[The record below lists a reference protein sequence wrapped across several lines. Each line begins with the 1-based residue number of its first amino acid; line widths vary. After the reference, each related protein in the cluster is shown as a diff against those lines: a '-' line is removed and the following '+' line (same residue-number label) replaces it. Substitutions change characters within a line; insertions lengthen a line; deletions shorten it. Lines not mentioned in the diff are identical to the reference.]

1 MEQDLIS
8 SPKTAQ
14 EQDNTLFEMFQGQAD
29 NQEPALFDIPE
40 KENASVKNEAE
51 NKATAL
57 KKSKKKRKTTQEPVD
72 ESEKEPAEKTN
83 KESTE
88 KPAEESAKKELT
100 AEAAEKKQENNSETK
115 ETTKATETAGAIE
128 MVEATETSDAAG
140 FGKKAGFSDEKDLVS
155 DIFSDSRKSAESV
168 KRNKTKK
175 ENGEKLTQPTPTA
188 AELAEKEENLPNLQA
203 EKQAE
208 VFQTRE
214 NAFPSENISEDSLF
228 QTDITQSKRENT
240 PVGPISVDEGEDK
253 GTPKSDPKEEL
264 PILQAKTLQKTD
276 NQTTERL
283 TSASLPKEQ
292 TMEEQADT
300 QQAENKRAAEESPVS
315 DQTEKVG
322 TTPEESISPA
332 GGQPTPKKA
341 IKTTDTENMPDE
353 KETGKTDKEITVP
366 SSVSGQTEKI
376 EPIPS
381 ENISLADEQPTEEPQ
396 TQEMA
401 SLSTLKEES
410 SLTVEKQEKPKAY
423 QVLARKYRP
432 KTFDDLI
439 GQETL
444 VRTLSNAIETN
455 RLAQAYILT
464 GIRGTG
470 KTTSARLIAKA
481 LNCVGP
487 DGKGGMT
494 ITPCGKCKHCLEI
507 AADSDMD
514 VIEID
519 AASNTGVDNVR
530 EIIEG
535 ARYNPISARYKIY
548 IIDEVHMLSKAAF
561 NALLKTLE
569 EPPERVKFIFATTE
583 IRKVPVTVLSRCQRF
598 DLRRI
603 EPDVLS
609 SYFET
614 ILQKENRKAEPEAL
628 KLIARAADGSV
639 RDGLSLLDQ
648 ALAHADNEGTVTAE
662 QVRSMIGLAD
672 RGSLFDLFDS
682 LMKGEISNS
691 LNLLSEQYALGADP
705 TTLVQDLLSL
715 THWLTRVKIAP
726 ELAADPSLSDL
737 EKNKGLQMAQN
748 LPMGALTQVWQMLLK
763 GLSELKNSFSPLKTV
778 EMLFIRI
785 GYASGLPSVSSL
797 VEEIKKKSL
806 INEDASS
813 ERTNGKNISGNGKM
827 TPAEGFSATGKEV
840 SGSGRTVFPGNG
852 PPTEGKMEPREN
864 GRPMTAGNEQPVPN
878 SATDVFSSAK
888 AASSKTESE
897 QTSSLKK
904 DLNAGENIHSSLP
917 PQFLKEKGKEAAPSS
932 SSSAAFSEQANASAS
947 GTDAGRKTEKGE
959 TASGSFSSLAEMVD
973 FLRKNGQMM
982 LAFRVEAHIRLVRLS
997 QGVLEYQLTGEAD
1010 HSFIPSLKSF
1020 LEQKT
1025 GISWTF
1031 KENTVAR
1038 AGSTLKEQK
1047 KQKESDL
1054 KESLAQNETVRA
1066 VLSSFAGTQIDNI
1079 KPRESEESVE
1089 AESSE
1094 EDMYISSHAAASFA
1108 GGDEDDS

>member
-1 MEQDLIS
+1 MIS

-14 EQDNTLFEMFQGQAD
+14 KQDATLFERFQQQQE

-40 KENASVKNEAE
+40 KEAASAKNEAE
-51 NKATAL
+51 DKTAAL
-57 KKSKKKRKTTQEPVD
+57 KKRGKKKKTTQEPVD
-72 ESEKEPAEKTN
+72 ESGKEPAEKIN
-83 KESTE
+83 EESTE
-88 KPAEESAKKELT
+88 RPAEESAKKELT

-115 ETTKATETAGAIE
+115 EATKATETAGAIE
-128 MVEATETSDAAG
+128 MVEATETADAAG
-140 FGKKAGFSDEKDLVS
+140 FGKKAGFPDEKDLVS
-155 DIFSDSRKSAESV
+155 DIFSDSGKSAESV

-175 ENGEKLTQPTPTA
+175 ENGEKQPTPTA

-203 EKQAE
+203 GKQAE
-208 VFQTRE
+208 VFQTRG

-228 QTDITQSKRENT
+228 QTEATQDKKRNSPAEL
-240 PVGPISVDEGEDK
+240 ISTGEGEEKDSK
-253 GTPKSDPKEEL
+253 KNDPKEEQ
-264 PILQAKTLQKTD
+264 PILRTETLQKTD
-276 NQTTERL
+276 NQTTEHL
-283 TSASLPKEQ
+283 ISASSPKEP
-292 TMEEQADT
+292 TTAEQADT
-300 QQAENKRAAEESPVS
+300 QQTENKQVAEEPSITGQAEEVEP
-315 DQTEKVG
+315 
-322 TTPEESISPA
+322 TPEEEISPA
-332 GGQPTPKKA
+332 GKQP
-341 IKTTDTENMPDE
+341 E
-353 KETGKTDKEITVP
+353 
-366 SSVSGQTEKI
+366 
-376 EPIPS
+376 
-381 ENISLADEQPTEEPQ
+381 EEPQ
-396 TQEMA
+396 IQETA
-401 SLSTLKEES
+401 QSPAPKEEDAS
-410 SLTVEKQEKPKAY
+410 AAGKPEKAKAY

-487 DGKGGMT
+487 DANGGLT
-494 ITPCGKCKHCLEI
+494 ITSSGKRKHLYEFS
-507 AADSDMD
+507 ADSDRD
-514 VIEID
+514 VIVLD

-614 ILQKENRKAEPEAL
+614 ILKKENRKAETEAL

-672 RGSLFDLFDS
+672 RSSLFGLFDS
-682 LMKGEISNS
+682 LMKGEISKS
-691 LNLLSEQYALGADP
+691 LDLLAEQYALGADP
-705 TTLVQDLLSL
+705 ATVVQDLLSL

-726 ELAADPSLSDL
+726 ELAADPSHSDL

-840 SGSGRTVFPGNG
+840 SGNGRTVFPGNG
-852 PPTEGKMEPREN
+852 LPTGGKMEPREN

-888 AASSKTESE
+888 TASGKTESE
-897 QTSSLKK
+897 QTSSFKK

-959 TASGSFSSLAEMVD
+959 TASGSFSSLAEMAD

-1031 KENTVAR
+1031 KENTAAR

-1066 VLSSFAGTQIDNI
+1066 VLSSFSGTQIDNI

-1094 EDMYISSHAAASFA
+1094 EDMYVSSHAAASFA